1 MYSLYMKSF
10 KNIALFLL
18 IFCFHSAQ
26 ADEVETQA
34 EAKAVMQKVYENFSK
49 LQPYLAEEEQ
59 FLTSDNNDAILDL
72 VKNLNRSFHS
82 VEKFSGKLKQDPSLE
97 ITLGVTKD
105 LLNDALNRFAE
116 GKKLYA
122 RWKLQAAAQN
132 CIVCHTRHEV
142 PTDFSPS
149 NDSLEALSPFAR
161 GEFYLATR
169 QFENAKTIFRGVARN
184 STNQDERMEALR
196 RILLILVRVSPNPEA
211 ALNELQEIN
220 ASVKLSSFEKS
231 EVLSWEEGLKS
242 WASEKTKRPESI
254 NSAEMLIQEGLNAP
268 RVIDGVPGVVELL
281 RATRMLHSVLEK
293 SQDTNK
299 KHALYLLGLSYRRLS
314 QYTIPELAPQFL
326 ELCIREFPGT
336 DDAKRSYR
344 VFHEIRIMEFS
355 GISGGKLPS
364 DVKSEL
370 EELKSLAT
378 GEPANKNLFRI

>member
-1 MYSLYMKSF
+1 MRSF
-10 KNIALFLL
+10 KIFGFSLFL
-18 IFCFHSAQ
+18 FCIHSAL
-26 ADEVETQA
+26 ADEVGTQA
-34 EAKAVMQKVYENFSK
+34 EAKAVMHKVYENFSK

-59 FLTSDNNDAILDL
+59 FLSSENNDAILDL
-72 VKNLNRSFHS
+72 VKNLNRSFHT
-82 VEKFSGKLKQDPSLE
+82 VENFSGKLKQDPSLE

-122 RWKLQAAAQN
+122 RWKLQAAAQH

-142 PTDFSPS
+142 PTDFNPS
-149 NDSLEALSPFAR
+149 NDALGALSPFAR

-169 QFENAKTIFRGVARN
+169 QFENAKTIFRGVARTSN
-184 STNQDERMEALR
+184 NQDERMEALR

-254 NSAEMLIQEGLNAP
+254 KSAEMLIQEGLNAP
-268 RVIDGVPGVVELL
+268 RIIDGAPGVIELL
-281 RATRMLHSVLEK
+281 RATRMLHSILEK
-293 SQDTNK
+293 SQDTNR

-314 QYTIPELAPQFL
+314 QYTIPELAPLFL

-344 VFHEIRIMEFS
+344 ILHEIRVMEFS
-355 GISGGKLPS
+355 GISGGEIPS
-364 DVKSEL
+364 DVQSEL
-370 EELKSLAT
+370 KELRSLAT
-378 GEPANKNLFRI
+378 GEQLDKDLFRI